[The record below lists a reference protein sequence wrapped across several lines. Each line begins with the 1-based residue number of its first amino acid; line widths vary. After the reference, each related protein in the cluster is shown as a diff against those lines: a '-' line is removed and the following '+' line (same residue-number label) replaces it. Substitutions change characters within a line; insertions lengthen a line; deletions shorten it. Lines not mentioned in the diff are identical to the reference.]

1 MSGRELSQISV
12 LRKNLFPN
20 SALTTFNTIG
30 FSLAD
35 SVGSYYIHAGKLVV
49 GFVNAKATRTVTTME
64 LNDMPEPQNDG
75 YIIEA
80 LNSYN
85 GEKYSIAYETDHWS
99 LRADS
104 HQIAADEWL
113 RFPMVYLSK

>member
-1 MSGRELSQISV
+1 
-12 LRKNLFPN
+12 
-20 SALTTFNTIG
+20 
-30 FSLAD
+30 
-35 SVGSYYIHAGKLVV
+35 
-49 GFVNAKATRTVTTME
+49 ME

-104 HQIAADEWL
+104 RQIAADEWL

>member
-1 MSGRELSQISV
+1 MVTS
-12 LRKNLFPN
+12 KN

-30 FSLAD
+30 FSFAD

-49 GFVNAKATRTVTTME
+49 GFVNAKATGTVTTME

-104 HQIAADEWL
+104 RQIAADEWL